1 MIGYETMRVDPP
13 GAVDPFRLTSKRR
26 LAEHMLRGYMQLFTP
41 QQISRVL
48 APQYRVPWQDILDEW
63 FSSVEQID
71 EESLVDVCLTH
82 MTDYSHQ
89 RRIRPRIDQARWFC
103 LPFYPYMDE
112 RVYEAYY
119 RLPLEHLKGDRAHLA
134 LLCSYKS
141 GLENLPSASHH
152 LRLPIRKQYRYR
164 SIIRLGVMSNE
175 RLVSPLRQRWHKAR
189 GIFNVGQSALRP
201 EKEAE
206 LQRFKQYDLFN
217 WPEIQSLMEEARR
230 GIFTNQAAIR
240 RLINPAVVDDF
251 LFGSGF
257 AEDRALQFLGP
268 TREIHIVSDLFSSPA
283 PDFAHADLQA
293 RLTD

>member
-1 MIGYETMRVDPP
+1 
-13 GAVDPFRLTSKRR
+13 
-26 LAEHMLRGYMQLFTP
+26 
-41 QQISRVL
+41 
-48 APQYRVPWQDILDEW
+48 LDEW
-63 FSSVEQID
+63 FASFEHID

-103 LPFYPYMDE
+103 LPFYPYLDE

-119 RLPLEHLKGDRAHLA
+119 SLPLEHLKGDRAHLA
-134 LLCSYKS
+134 LLCNYKT
-141 GLENLPSASHH
+141 GLENLPSASNH
-152 LRLPIRKQYRYR
+152 LGLSIRKQYRYR
-164 SIIRLGVMSNE
+164 SIIRLGVMANE

-189 GIFNVGQSALRP
+189 GTVGVGQSALRP

-206 LQRFKQYDLFN
+206 LRRFKQHDLFN
-217 WPEIQSLMEEARR
+217 WPEIQSLMEGARR

-257 AEDRALQFLGP
+257 AGDRALQFLKP
-268 TREIHIVSDLFSSPA
+268 TREIHIASDLFPSAA
-283 PDFAHADLQA
+283 PDFAHADQQA
-293 RLTD
+293 KID